1 MNIKDLQNDFATDE
15 FITKNVRVRPTSSHS
30 VGKGGREESE
40 AAHRGGFAGPNSVD
54 EDPEDKYNVEQLLE
68 LNSIRQERK
77 DRRKKE

>member
-1 MNIKDLQNDFATDE
+1 M
-15 FITKNVRVRPTSSHS
+15 
-30 VGKGGREESE
+30 GKGGREESE
-40 AAHRGGFAGPNSVD
+40 AAHRAGFAGPNSVD